1 MEESAD
7 LKLTQPKSW
16 GSKSNYLYYTP
27 PARVSAPVPSAPR
40 SDRYQSRTRRT
51 NTTKP
56 SSLFTLPEEGTGDL
70 TDEDEK
76 VATTLPSFSLSLYFK
91 HLGKLSHLEFTFKEV
106 TSTLDELMQ
115 SHHGNPA
122 YTTTAYLNDLKEIHV
137 QLGELKA
144 FAEGVEDQVAKFWR
158 NQDTAMLQRFLKT
171 TKESKLRMNGSID
184 LCQTLLY
191 NCLGQAQRLNELGV
205 TENSDDESSISSL
218 ASTEE
223 NIEICNLIQRY
234 MSLTNHH
241 HDIDELHAPIF
252 PLPGKATLESVTFFK
267 KTKHPLLV
275 KMCRFEGVLYIRIP
289 NRLSRHASMH
299 HSWSNIAR
307 FLQTSKIQPEKL
319 IFFSQR
325 CAEQGSNQA
334 EKMGVELVYFM
345 EVHYLIDYLQQFVRQ
360 YNKLGETKIV
370 LDEFVRNFVNEL
382 RIWMTSAP
390 KKSKQRKRLRK
401 RKHANPPSLYSN
413 ENNVPRKKNGRKK
426 RQKKSKY
433 SLRKRS
439 EIKKPLMPFF
449 VNGFEDC

>member
-1 MEESAD
+1 MQESPD

-16 GSKSNYLYYTP
+16 GSTSNHLYYTP
-27 PARVSAPVPSAPR
+27 PRRVSAPVPSAPR
-40 SDRYQSRTRRT
+40 SDRYQSRTRKT
-51 NTTKP
+51 NTAKP
-56 SSLFTLPEEGTGDL
+56 TALFSLPEEGTGDL

-76 VATTLPSFSLSLYFK
+76 VATTLPSFSLSLHFK
-91 HLGKLSHLEFTFKEV
+91 HLGKLSHMEFTFKEV
-106 TSTLDELMQ
+106 MNTLDELMQ
-115 SHHGNPA
+115 RHHRNPA
-122 YTTTAYLNDLKEIHV
+122 YTTAEYLKDLKLCHV
-137 QLGELKA
+137 QLGDLKA
-144 FAEGVEDQVAKFWR
+144 LAEGVEDQVAKFWR
-158 NQDTAMLQRFLKT
+158 NQDTAMLQRFLKI
-171 TKESKLRMNGSID
+171 TKESKLRMNGSIE

-205 TENSDDESSISSL
+205 TEESDDESSVSSL

-223 NIEICNLIQRY
+223 NIEIYNLIQRY
-234 MSLTNHH
+234 MSLTDHH

-252 PLPGKATLESVTFFK
+252 PLPGKATLDSVTFFK

-275 KMCRFEGVLYIRIP
+275 KMCRFEGVLYIRVP

-307 FLQTSKIQPEKL
+307 FLQTSKILPEKL

-325 CAEQGSNQA
+325 CAEQESKQA
-334 EKMGVELVYFM
+334 NKLVYFM

-370 LDEFVRNFVNEL
+370 LDEFVRDFVNEL

-390 KKSKQRKRLRK
+390 MKSKKKKRLRK

-413 ENNVPRKKNGRKK
+413 ENNVPRKKNDRKK

-449 VNGFEDC
+449 VNCEHGCENC